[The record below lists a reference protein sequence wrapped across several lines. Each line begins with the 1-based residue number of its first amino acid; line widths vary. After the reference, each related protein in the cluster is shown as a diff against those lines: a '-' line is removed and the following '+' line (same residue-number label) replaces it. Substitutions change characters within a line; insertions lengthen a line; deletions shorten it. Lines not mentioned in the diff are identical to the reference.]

1 MVVLP
6 CSPTPDADLDP
17 ALPELLDYSDIDRP
31 KDLQDRLEGG
41 EFLDLRLYQMTR
53 SQGAR
58 DRHLGLLLEQL
69 SLINGSIQL
78 GFYSVDDY
86 AVERLGIGRRQ
97 AQALRQLARA
107 TSHTPALGEAVDR
120 GALTPRKALT
130 MDRLLRQ
137 VSEPEVEGW
146 IARATEVSVRELEIL
161 VREAV
166 ARPEAEPGNEPA
178 AEAEAELA
186 AEPADDE
193 VPRYGRTLELSLAT
207 EARWRQARELHGRLD
222 GRDPGAD
229 ETLEAVAAEYLSDAT
244 AGEHDEAVRRAER
257 RGAPRRNDPAAWNM
271 DSRIPAAD
279 RPRYEADA
287 EERTNHWSYLQHPAL
302 ERVHAVPDADC
313 LPGDPFEQDRRA
325 RALVKQSR
333 IRDRV
338 LSRDVRIFRQLGLW
352 REAGFISF
360 EHYVKERL

>member
-6 CSPTPDADLDP
+6 CISPSDADLEP
-17 ALPELLDYSDIDRP
+17 ALPELLDYSYIDRP
-31 KDLQDRLEGG
+31 NDLQDRLEGG
-41 EFLDLRLYQMTR
+41 EFLDLRLYRMTR

-78 GFYSVDDY
+78 GFSSVDDY

-107 TSHTPALGEAVDR
+107 ASHTPALGEAVDR

-130 MDRLLRQ
+130 VDRLLRQ

-146 IARATEVSVRELEIL
+146 IARAGDVSVRELEIL
-161 VREAV
+161 VREAL
-166 ARPEAEPGNEPA
+166 ARPEAEPGIEPA
-178 AEAEAELA
+178 VEVEVEVEVEAEAVA
-186 AEPADDE
+186 VDE
-193 VPRYGRTLELSLAT
+193 DEEVLRYKRTLELSLVT

-257 RGAPRRNDPAAWNM
+257 
-271 DSRIPAAD
+271 
-279 RPRYEADA
+279 
-287 EERTNHWSYLQHPAL
+287 
-302 ERVHAVPDADC
+302 
-313 LPGDPFEQDRRA
+313 
-325 RALVKQSR
+325 
-333 IRDRV
+333 
-338 LSRDVRIFRQLGLW
+338 
-352 REAGFISF
+352 
-360 EHYVKERL
+360 